1 MTSGGSMT
9 AVVDETTFRQV
20 LSRWP
25 SGVGIVTTAGD
36 DGWHGMTAS
45 SFSSVSLA
53 PPLVLV
59 CLDRT
64 IRSHDLLARNGVFAV
79 NVLGRDHL
87 ALGRRFA
94 GMEPEVTD
102 RFAAG
107 DWIPGATGSPLL
119 TDSAAW
125 VDCRVIQRYPGGDH
139 TIFLG
144 EVVAAGVPRITSPL
158 LFHSRSWGQ
167 LADPLPDRVDLAD
180 TGLADTGP
188 AGAAAP
194 YTARA
199 GRALRLA
206 GVRVRLAA
214 PAGAAGAGADG
225 LGCSSAH
232 VTDGAAAVAAAAAG
246 SPAVEFTVAADG
258 DGTGAARVVQAL
270 RDAGHPDTLVVAR
283 IRDALRPGQAR
294 ACLLT
299 VRQLAAVGCG
309 EIVLEEPADGPDEAD
324 GTSPLALRRLLQ
336 DAGPEAGAVP
346 LRLALR
352 DHHGLGLVNALTGMK
367 SGIRCFE
374 TTLGG
379 HGGALATER
388 LVLLCSR
395 MGVAT
400 PLDSA
405 ALRALHTGTHVPHPQ
420 PPAAPTSFPAPAPA
434 SSPAPVPEPA
444 PEPEPAAV
452 RSPLPATASRAPE
465 LH

>member
-1 MTSGGSMT
+1 MT
-9 AVVDETTFRQV
+9 AVIDKATFRQV

-25 SGVGIVTTAGD
+25 SGVGIVTTAGA

-64 IRSHDLLARNGVFAV
+64 IRSHRLLTRNGVFAV

-94 GMEPEVTD
+94 GMEPGVTD

-107 DWIPGATGSPLL
+107 DWLPGATGSPVL

-125 VDCRVIQRYPGGDH
+125 VDCRVLHRYPGGDH

-144 EVVAAGVPRITSPL
+144 EVVAAGVPRLTSPL

-180 TGLADTGP
+180 TGLA
-188 AGAAAP
+188 GATTP
-194 YTARA
+194 HTARLA
-199 GRALRLA
+199 RALRLA
-206 GVRVRLAA
+206 GVRVRLGTS
-214 PAGAAGAGADG
+214 AGAAGADG
-225 LGCSSAH
+225 IGCSSVH
-232 VTDGAAAVAAAAAG
+232 VADPGGAADAATAG
-246 SPAVEFTVAADG
+246 SPAVEFTVPADG
-258 DGTGAARVVQAL
+258 DGAGAAGLVRAV
-270 RDAGHPDTLVVAR
+270 RDTGRPDTLVVAR
-283 IRDALRPGQAR
+283 IRDALRPELAR

-299 VRQLAAVGCG
+299 VQRLTAAGCG
-309 EIVLEEPADGPDEAD
+309 EIVLEEPAEGAGDGD
-324 GTSPLALRRLLQ
+324 GASPLALRRLLQ
-336 DAGPEAGAVP
+336 DAVPEAGAVP

-374 TTLGG
+374 TTLAD
-379 HGGALATER
+379 HGGVLATER
-388 LVLLCSR
+388 LALLCSR
-395 MGVAT
+395 IGVAA
-400 PLDSA
+400 PLDGA
-405 ALRALHTGTHVPHPQ
+405 ALRALRAEARVVLRAQ
-420 PPAAPTSFPAPAPA
+420 PAGAPAPSA
-434 SSPAPVPEPA
+434 PHYSPD
-444 PEPEPAAV
+444 PAAV
-452 RSPLPATASRAPE
+452 HPAPDPQ
-465 LH
+465 